1 MEEKFD
7 AVYTAI
13 KEAVKGIQDR
23 NEARAIIE
31 MAAKAF
37 FLLAENMPEELARK
51 IVFRVADIQKECK
64 ATLTFEERVEAFI
77 ALSEPIED
85 DEDDEPA
92 PSIEDLLAMDNKELA
107 EKIDI
112 VGMAAL
118 EELVDDYFTE
128 G

>member
-7 AVYTAI
+7 AVYAAI

-23 NEARAIIE
+23 NEARAVID
-31 MAAKAF
+31 MAAKAV

-51 IVFRVADIQKECK
+51 IVFRVADAQNECK
-64 ATLTFEERVEAFI
+64 AFLTFEERVEAFI
-77 ALSEPIED
+77 ALSKPIED

-118 EELVDDYFTE
+118 EELVDNYLTE

>member
-7 AVYTAI
+7 AVYAAI
-13 KEAVKGIQDR
+13 KEAAKGIQNR
-23 NEARAIIE
+23 YEARAIIE

-51 IVFRVADIQKECK
+51 IVFRVADIQNECK
-64 ATLTFEERVEAFI
+64 AFLTFEERVEAFI
-77 ALSEPIED
+77 ALSEPID
-85 DEDDEPA
+85 DNEPA
-92 PSIEDLLAMDNKELA
+92 PSMEDLLAMDNKELA
-107 EKIDI
+107 EQIDI

>member
-7 AVYTAI
+7 AVYAAI
-13 KEAVKGIQDR
+13 KEAAKGIQDS
-23 NEARAIIE
+23 NEARAVID

-51 IVFRVADIQKECK
+51 IVFRVADAQNECK
-64 ATLTFEERVEAFI
+64 AFLTFEERVEAFI

-85 DEDDEPA
+85 DEDDDPA

-118 EELVDDYFTE
+118 EELVDDYLTE

>member
-7 AVYTAI
+7 AVYAAI
-13 KEAVKGIQDR
+13 KEAAKDIQDR
-23 NEARAIIE
+23 NEARAVIE
-31 MAAKAF
+31 MAAKTF

-51 IVFRVADIQKECK
+51 IVFRVADVQNECK
-64 ATLTFEERVEAFI
+64 AFLTFEERVEAFI
-77 ALSEPIED
+77 ALPEPIED

>member
-37 FLLAENMPEELARK
+37 FLLAENMPKELARK

>member
-7 AVYTAI
+7 AVYAAI

-23 NEARAIIE
+23 NEARAVID
-31 MAAKAF
+31 MAAKAV

-51 IVFRVADIQKECK
+51 IVFRVADAQNECK
-64 ATLTFEERVEAFI
+64 AFLTFEERVEAFI

-118 EELVDDYFTE
+118 EELVDDYLTE

>member
-51 IVFRVADIQKECK
+51 IVFRVADVKKECR
-64 ATLTFEERVEAFI
+64 AFLTFEERVEAFI